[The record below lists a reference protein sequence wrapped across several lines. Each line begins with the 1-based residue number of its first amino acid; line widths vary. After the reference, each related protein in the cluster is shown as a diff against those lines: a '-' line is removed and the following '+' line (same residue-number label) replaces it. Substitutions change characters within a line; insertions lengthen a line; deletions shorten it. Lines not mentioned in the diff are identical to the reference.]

1 MSRSCNHVQNTVAIT
16 QGELARRLRAARES
30 CQMTQ
35 EEVADHLELSRAAI
49 SQMEQG
55 RRGVSSLELY
65 RLAHLYGR
73 DIQDFLEE
81 DLSEGETVMALF
93 RRQPGVAMD
102 AGVLD
107 SLRQCITLGREITNL
122 ERRLGLD
129 RGLATIPIYPV
140 PAPDSKWDAVQQGG
154 SAAAKERHR
163 LNLGDAPLPDV
174 VDLLESQRI
183 RTAQVNLPDDISGL
197 TLIDARHGIL
207 VAVNRRHHVLR
218 RRFSCAHEYAHVLF
232 DREIRGMLSR
242 SSDRANLNEVRA
254 NAFAA
259 AFLMPEG
266 AVRSFVY
273 GLAKGR
279 PSRAQ
284 MDVYDG
290 EVALHAEGRMEPGSQ
305 DIQMHDLVRIAHH
318 FGVSRA
324 AMLYR
329 LKDIRMINETE
340 RTTLAAEDQA
350 GRGRAI
356 SEILGLPEPDHEAER
371 NRFHSR
377 FLSLGM
383 EALRREEI
391 TRNKLREL
399 IQLADPDRNADA
411 LLKQAGLDTIQPV
424 DILRGEC

>member
-1 MSRSCNHVQNTVAIT
+1 
-16 QGELARRLRAARES
+16 
-30 CQMTQ
+30 MTQ
-35 EEVADHLELSRAAI
+35 EEVADHLELSRAAV

-55 RRGVSSLELY
+55 RRRVSSLELH

-73 DIQDFLEE
+73 DIKDFLEE

-140 PAPDSKWDAVQQGG
+140 PPPDSKWDAVQQGALVA
-154 SAAAKERHR
+154 SKERRR

-174 VDLLESQRI
+174 VDLLESQGI
-183 RTAQVNLPDDISGL
+183 RTAQVALPDDISGL
-197 TLIDARHGIL
+197 TLIDARHGTL

-242 SSDRANLNEVRA
+242 SSDQSNLNEVRA

-259 AFLMPEG
+259 SFLMPES
-266 AVRSFVY
+266 AVRSFVH

-279 PSRAQ
+279 PSRGQ

-290 EVALHAEGRMEPGSQ
+290 ESALHVEGRMEPGSQ
-305 DIQMHDLVRIAHH
+305 DIQMHDLVRLAHH
-318 FGVSRA
+318 FDVSRT

-329 LKDIRMINETE
+329 LKDLRIIDESEQTR
-340 RTTLAAEDQA
+340 LAREDRE
-350 GRGRAI
+350 GRGRAM
-356 SEILGLPEPDHEAER
+356 SDFLGFPEPDHQAAR
-371 NRFHSR
+371 DQFRSR
-377 FLSLGM
+377 FLSMGI
-383 EALRREEI
+383 EALRRETI
-391 TRNKLREL
+391 TRSKLREL
-399 IQLADPDRNADA
+399 VHLADPERDADA
-411 LLKQAGLDTIQPV
+411 LLEKVGLDETEPV
-424 DILRGEC
+424 DVMRGEC

>member
-1 MSRSCNHVQNTVAIT
+1 
-16 QGELARRLRAARES
+16 
-30 CQMTQ
+30 MTQ
-35 EEVADHLELSRAAI
+35 EEVADHLELSRATI

-55 RRGVSSLELY
+55 RRGVSSLELH

-93 RRQPGVAMD
+93 RRQPGVSMD
-102 AGVLD
+102 TGVLD

-140 PAPDSKWDAVQQGG
+140 PSPDSKWEAVQQGG
-154 SAAAKERHR
+154 LVAAKERHR
-163 LNLGDAPLPDV
+163 LNLGDAPLPDI
-174 VDLLESQRI
+174 VDLLEGQGI
-183 RTAQVNLPDDISGL
+183 RTAQVNLPHDISGL

-207 VAVNRRHHVLR
+207 VAVNRQHHVLR

-242 SSDRANLNEVRA
+242 SSERSNLNEVRA

-259 AFLMPEG
+259 SFLMPQN
-266 AVRSFVY
+266 AVRSFVH

-279 PSRAQ
+279 PSRGQ

-290 EVALHAEGRMEPGSQ
+290 ESALHVEGRMEPGSQ
-305 DIQMHDLVRIAHH
+305 DIQMYDLVRLAHH
-318 FGVSRA
+318 FNVSRT

-329 LKDIRMINETE
+329 LKGLRIIDESE
-340 RTTLAAEDQA
+340 RTRLAAEDKV

-356 SEILGLPEPDHEAER
+356 REILGLSEPDHEIAR
-371 NRFHSR
+371 NQFHSR
-377 FLSLGM
+377 FLSLGI

-391 TRNKLREL
+391 TRSKLREL
-399 IQLADPDRNADA
+399 IRLADPERDADV
-411 LLKQAGLDTIQPV
+411 LLEKAGLDETEPV
-424 DILRGEC
+424 DVMRGEC

>member
-1 MSRSCNHVQNTVAIT
+1 MPNPSSPNLYTVAIT
-16 QGELARRLRAARES
+16 EGELARRLRTAREA

-35 EEVADHLELSRAAI
+35 EEVADHLELSRATI

-55 RRGVSSLELY
+55 RRGVSSLELH

-73 DIQDFLEE
+73 DLHDFLEE
-81 DLSEGETVMALF
+81 DVPEGDMVMALF

-122 ERRLGLD
+122 ESRLGLD

-140 PAPDSKWDAVQQGG
+140 PPPDSKWDAVQQGRLV
-154 SAAAKERHR
+154 AAKERYR

-174 VDLLESQRI
+174 VDLLESQGI
-183 RTAQVNLPDDISGL
+183 RTAQVDLPDDISGL

-218 RRFSCAHEYAHVLF
+218 RRFSCAHEYAHVFF

-242 SSDRANLNEVRA
+242 SSDRSNRNEVRA

-266 AVRSFVY
+266 AVRSFVH
-273 GLAKGR
+273 GLAKGH
-279 PSRAQ
+279 PSRGQ

-290 EVALHAEGRMEPGSQ
+290 AAALHAEGRMEPGSQ
-305 DIQMHDLVRIAHH
+305 DIQMHDLVQLAHH
-318 FGVSRA
+318 FGVSRV

-329 LKDIRMINETE
+329 LKGLRMIDETE
-340 RTTLAAEDQA
+340 RTRLAAEDKA
-350 GRGRAI
+350 GHGRAI
-356 SEILGLPEPDHEAER
+356 SELLGLPELDNEAAR

-391 TRNKLREL
+391 TRAKLREL
-399 IQLADPDRNADA
+399 IRLADPARDADT
-411 LLKQAGLDTIQPV
+411 LLARAGLAAAEPV
-424 DILRGEC
+424 DVMRGEC